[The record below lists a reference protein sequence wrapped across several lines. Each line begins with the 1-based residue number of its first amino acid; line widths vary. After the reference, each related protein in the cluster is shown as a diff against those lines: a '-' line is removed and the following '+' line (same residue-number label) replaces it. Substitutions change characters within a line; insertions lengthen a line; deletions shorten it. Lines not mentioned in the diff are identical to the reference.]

1 MVTIKINIT
10 CVQVTNIDP
19 GISSVKLREIME
31 ELFSECGGV
40 SIHSLNWSRSGIL
53 SIVINVASNSDDI
66 NLKAERKH
74 TCEFFC
80 FNIRT
85 FQLSCKNKSQ
95 IFCELG
101 LIINHFR
108 ITSIFIWPIFW
119 PVASILTQWPDQG
132 YYIKLGAKAFIIG
145 SSDKVGQ
152 YYLMV
157 NRRAKPI

>member
-40 SIHSLNWSRSGIL
+40 SIHSLTQLEQVRNTH
-53 SIVINVASNSDDI
+53 IVINVASNSDDI

-80 FNIRT
+80 FKIRT
-85 FQLSCKNKSQ
+85 FQLSCKNKSNFLRAR
-95 IFCELG
+95 IDHKSFS
-101 LIINHFR
+101 NHFN
-108 ITSIFIWPIFW
+108 IYLAHIL
-119 PVASILTQWPDQG
+119 AS
-132 YYIKLGAKAFIIG
+132 
-145 SSDKVGQ
+145 S
-152 YYLMV
+152 
-157 NRRAKPI
+157 

>member
-80 FNIRT
+80 FKIRT
-85 FQLSCKNKSQ
+85 FQLSCKNKSNFLRAR
-95 IFCELG
+95 IDHKSFS
-101 LIINHFR
+101 NHFN
-108 ITSIFIWPIFW
+108 IYLAHIL
-119 PVASILTQWPDQG
+119 AS
-132 YYIKLGAKAFIIG
+132 
-145 SSDKVGQ
+145 S
-152 YYLMV
+152 
-157 NRRAKPI
+157 